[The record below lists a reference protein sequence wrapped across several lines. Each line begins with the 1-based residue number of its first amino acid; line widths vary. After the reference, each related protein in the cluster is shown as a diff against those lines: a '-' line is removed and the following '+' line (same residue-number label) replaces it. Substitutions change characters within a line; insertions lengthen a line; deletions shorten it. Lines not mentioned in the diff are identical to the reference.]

1 MRIFFFNRK
10 TMGIS
15 DVEPSVA
22 LFTSATLL
30 LGEDDKKTSEDTDEV
45 YEQVNRVPDIV
56 TFATLPF
63 FDDQLGV
70 VQDEEAKKDQSKVQ
84 VHLEKQVRSHE
95 DVCQ

>member
-1 MRIFFFNRK
+1 
-10 TMGIS
+10 MGIS

-22 LFTSATLL
+22 LFTSATLLSSIPLRL